1 MGTVMTDLTRNAFIT
16 IYRMLDD
23 RDRRVF
29 TIYFAMEV
37 RAEISRSLELDLHPC
52 LD

>member
-1 MGTVMTDLTRNAFIT
+1 MIRHSMGSVMTDLTRAAFIT
-16 IYRMLDD
+16 MYRILSD

-37 RAEISRSLELDLHPC
+37 
-52 LD
+52 